1 MLSDER
7 IRQIAEDIYCS
18 EGTRAEIE
26 HSIRAALAEAAQS
39 EPEEKPD
46 FEKLESLGWQIAIC
60 AMCGTHAS
68 AIKPVQSVPV
78 VGEPVALREFAD
90 EVKQLCKDFSDRHN
104 RPYMGDVTA
113 AIDGLLAQF
122 VASQTSHVTQTELS
136 ETHAIEMRAYEATV
150 ANLEQRILELEAERV
165 PDGWIQV
172 SDRLPDSDV
181 SFLAVTDCAGDIH
194 ISTMRLPVLIA
205 KNEKQSGEFIRERVT
220 HWMPLPAAPQP
231 KKEGE

>member
-1 MLSDER
+1 MDIEELV
-7 IRQIAEDIYCS
+7 QKHYAEWVADKD
-18 EGTRAEIE
+18 
-26 HSIRAALAEAAQS
+26 ALWTECMT
-39 EPEEKPD
+39 K
-46 FEKLESLGWQIAIC
+46 
-60 AMCGTHAS
+60 
-68 AIKPVQSVPV
+68 
-78 VGEPVALREFAD
+78 AL
-90 EVKQLCKDFSDRHN
+90 KDQ
-104 RPYMGDVTA
+104 A
-113 AIDGLLAQF
+113 
-122 VASQTSHVTQTELS
+122 
-136 ETHAIEMRAYEATV
+136 ETHAIELRAYEATV
-150 ANLEQRILELEAERV
+150 QNQAERIRQLEAERV